1 MNYIVTELAGAE
13 IAGKRNPG
21 ANKDIWLEEIQA
33 EHPLRL
39 QHVAIPPAKTEPG
52 KTGKKS

>member
-21 ANKDIWLEEIQA
+21 ATKEIWLEEIQA

-39 QHVAIPPAKTEPG
+39 QHIVMPTNKSEPG
-52 KTGKKS
+52 KPGKKS